1 MERAVLQTA
10 ASQFIGSYGPAA
22 ESMLR
27 VRADMAAERGHLIA
41 ASTWRELAD
50 ATAMIGTDGQITEP
64 VDCQENEVPVLA
76 TAIRRF
82 SSEFRPSWHRITP
95 AR

>member
-10 ASQFIGSYGPAA
+10 ACQFIGSYGPAA

-27 VRADMAAERGHLIA
+27 ARADTAAERGHLIA
-41 ASTWRELAD
+41 ARTWRELAD
-50 ATAMIGTDGQITEP
+50 ATAAIDAGGPVTEP
-64 VDCQENEVPVLA
+64 ADCPDGEVHVLA
-76 TAIRRF
+76 TAIRRL
-82 SSEFRPSWHRITP
+82 SIEFRPSPHRATA

>member
-1 MERAVLQTA
+1 MKRAVLQTA

-27 VRADMAAERGHLIA
+27 ARADMATERGHLIA

-50 ATAMIGTDGQITEP
+50 ATAMIGTDGRITEP
-64 VDCQENEVPVLA
+64 VDCREREVPVLA